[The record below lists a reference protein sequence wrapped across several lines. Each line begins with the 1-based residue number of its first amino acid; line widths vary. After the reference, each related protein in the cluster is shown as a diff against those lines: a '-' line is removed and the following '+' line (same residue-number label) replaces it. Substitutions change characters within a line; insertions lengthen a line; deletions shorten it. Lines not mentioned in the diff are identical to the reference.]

1 MTRTLTFALLLAI
14 AACGG
19 KDKGG
24 SGTTPPA
31 GGAGDHRDGD
41 HHADGEQMHD
51 ELSPEMK
58 TFHDVL
64 APLWHADKGAKRSA
78 DTCAAVPQ
86 LKTNADGIATATPPV
101 STNADTWTTGTRA
114 LVAAIGELETA
125 CKGKAD
131 IEAPFAK
138 VHDAFHNLM
147 KQAKAAG
154 GGDRTGIGAGKGP
167 GHEHKPAAETGTGSA
182 APPAHGG
189 HDHHH

>member
-19 KDKGG
+19 KDKGS
-24 SGTTPPA
+24 SGTTTPGA
-31 GGAGDHRDGD
+31 GGPHDGD
-41 HHADGEQMHD
+41 HQVDGEEMHD

-58 TFHDVL
+58 SFHDVL

-86 LKTNADGIATATPPV
+86 LQANADGIATATPPV

-114 LVAAIGELETA
+114 LVAAVGDLATA
-125 CKGKAD
+125 CKAKAE

-138 VHDAFHNLM
+138 VHDAFHGLM
-147 KQAKAAG
+147 KQANAAG

-167 GHEHKPAAETGTGSA
+167 GHEHSSGGAGSGAGSGSA
-182 APPAHGG
+182 HG